1 MRFQKKW
8 KIVKKS
14 FYKKIVNYFETS
26 EFYNSTY
33 KCEPFMTKRNLYKHI
48 SIYEKTSNRDLMNVL
63 SVCDGRTD
71 LSEISK
77 KCNIKEFTTIK
88 ILRTLEKNKL
98 IYKTKL

>member
-1 MRFQKKW
+1 
-8 KIVKKS
+8 
-14 FYKKIVNYFETS
+14 
-26 EFYNSTY
+26 
-33 KCEPFMTKRNLYKHI
+33 MTKRNLYKHI